1 MRAVPLAKFDKYL
14 ANNGLRLTKQR
25 QFIANLFF
33 KQHSHVSAEE
43 LYRQVT
49 KKDKNIGLATVYRT
63 LKLLSAAKLANERQ
77 FGDGSSRYE
86 PALSDA
92 HHDHLICTACGRII
106 EFENKKI
113 EALQEEEAL
122 KNQFKVSHHK
132 LELYGLCHNCNQE
145 K

>member
-1 MRAVPLAKFDKYL
+1 MKQLATFNKYL
-14 ANNGLRLTKQR
+14 TSNGLKLTRQR

-33 KQHSHVSAEE
+33 KQQGHVSAEE

-49 KKDKNIGLATVYRT
+49 KKDKDIGLATVYRT

-92 HHDHLICTACGRII
+92 HHDHLICTSCGRII

-122 KNQFKVSHHK
+122 KNNFKVFHHK
-132 LELYGLCHNCNQE
+132 LELYGLCQQCQG
-145 K
+145 

>member
-1 MRAVPLAKFDKYL
+1 MKQLATFNKYL
-14 ANNGLRLTKQR
+14 VSNGLKLTRQR

-33 KQHSHVSAEE
+33 KQHAHVSAEE
-43 LYRQVT
+43 LYRQVN
-49 KKDKNIGLATVYRT
+49 KKDKSIGLATVYRT
-63 LKLLSAAKLANERQ
+63 LKLLSAAQLANERQ

-86 PALSDA
+86 PALTDA

-122 KNQFKVSHHK
+122 KNNFKVSHHK
-132 LELYGLCHNCNQE
+132 LELYGLCHACQE